1 MLLSVYNKCPSTGE
15 CQVQEA
21 GVGGLGNRL
30 VEGIGEFQNSNY
42 LIKKEKKRKK
52 EVWEN

>member
-1 MLLSVYNKCPSTGE
+1 VCTINVPVQGNARSRKRERVGWGTG
-15 CQVQEA
+15 
-21 GVGGLGNRL
+21 L